1 MITNLILHLVNISML
16 ASSLCVVSM
25 TAYLQ
30 TKPETLANNQNSFK
44 DFQQRKALVWMECT
58 MSAAIKQHNY
68 ILIFFHGNMRDT
80 NKRTAVVAHFKVI
93 CILAAKQNL
102 HSRKGFGQNAR
113 CSHRWPTQRSFF
125 SQLQSAYAL
134 GD

>member
-1 MITNLILHLVNISML
+1 MITNLILHLVNISTL

-44 DFQQRKALVWMECT
+44 DFQQGKALVWMECT

-68 ILIFFHGNMRDT
+68 ILIFVPWEYERH
-80 NKRTAVVAHFKVI
+80 
-93 CILAAKQNL
+93 KQKN
-102 HSRKGFGQNAR
+102 SCC
-113 CSHRWPTQRSFF
+113 CS
-125 SQLQSAYAL
+125 L
-134 GD
+134 